1 MSETVILITV
11 ISSAI
16 LSPFLNYLY
25 NSRCRKISCCCI
37 NCEREIVDNDN
48 NNNHDE
54 ITQIPNS
61 NVKNKNQL

>member
-1 MSETVILITV
+1 MSETIILITV

-25 NSRCRKISCCCI
+25 NSRCKKISCCCI
-37 NCEREIVDNDN
+37 NCEREIVDNN
-48 NNNHDE
+48 E
-54 ITQIPNS
+54 EPTQIQNT

>member
-25 NSRCRKISCCCI
+25 NSRCKKIYFCGGCI

-48 NNNHDE
+48 NE

-61 NVKNKNQL
+61 NIKNKNQL

>member
-25 NSRCRKISCCCI
+25 NSRCKKITCCCM

-48 NNNHDE
+48 E
-54 ITQIPNS
+54 TTQIPNS

>member
-25 NSRCRKISCCCI
+25 NSRCKKIYCCCI
-37 NCEREIVDNDN
+37 NCEREIVDNN
-48 NNNHDE
+48 E
-54 ITQIPNS
+54 EPTQIPNS
-61 NVKNKNQL
+61 NVKNKN

>member
-1 MSETVILITV
+1 MSETIILITI
-11 ISSAI
+11 ISSAL

-25 NSRCRKISCCCI
+25 NSRCKKITCCCI

-48 NNNHDE
+48 NE

-61 NVKNKNQL
+61 NVKNNN